1 MKDLI
6 KKGIL
11 TGVGLGLMTKEKVM
25 DYAKKA
31 AEEAKLSEEEGH
43 KLVDEL
49 LNHSEETRKELEK
62 KINDQVKNTLDQ
74 VGVATKEDLNE
85 LKKMIDK
92 LQKGIEGKTK
102 KKNDS

>member
-11 TGVGLGLMTKEKVM
+11 TGVGLGLMTKDKVV

-31 AEEAKLSEEEGH
+31 AKEAKLTEEEGR

-49 LNHSEETRKELEK
+49 LDHSEKTRNELEK
-62 KINDQVKNTLDQ
+62 KINDQVKKTLDQ
-74 VGVATKEDLNE
+74 VGVATKEDINE

-102 KKNDS
+102 R

>member
-31 AEEAKLSEEEGH
+31 AKEAKLTEEEGR

-49 LNHSEETRKELEK
+49 LNYSEETRKELEK

-92 LQKGIEGKTK
+92 LQKGLEGKTK
-102 KKNDS
+102 R

>member
-1 MKDLI
+1 MKNLI

-11 TGVGLGLMTKEKVM
+11 TGIGLGLMTKEKVM

-31 AEEAKLSEEEGH
+31 AKEAKLTEEEGR

-62 KINDQVKNTLDQ
+62 KINDQVKNALDKA
-74 VGVATKEDLNE
+74 GVATKEDLNE

-92 LQKGIEGKTK
+92 LQKRIEEKTK
-102 KKNDS
+102 R

>member
-1 MKDLI
+1 
-6 KKGIL
+6 
-11 TGVGLGLMTKEKVM
+11 M

-31 AEEAKLSEEEGH
+31 AKEAKLTEEEGR

-62 KINDQVKNTLDQ
+62 KINDQVKNALDKA
-74 VGVATKEDLNE
+74 GVATKEDLNE

-92 LQKGIEGKTK
+92 LQKRIEEKTK
-102 KKNDS
+102 R

>member
-1 MKDLI
+1 MIDLI

-31 AEEAKLSEEEGH
+31 AKEAKLTEEEGR

-49 LNHSEETRKELEK
+49 LNYSEETRKELEK
-62 KINDQVKNTLDQ
+62 KINDQVKNALDKA
-74 VGVATKEDLNE
+74 GVATKEDLNE

-92 LQKGIEGKTK
+92 LQKRIEEKTK
-102 KKNDS
+102 R

>member
-1 MKDLI
+1 MIDLI

-11 TGVGLGLMTKEKVM
+11 TGVGLGLMTKEKVV

-31 AEEAKLSEEEGH
+31 AKEAKLTEAEGR

-62 KINDQVKNTLDQ
+62 KISDQVKNTLDQ

-85 LKKMIDK
+85 LKKMIAK

-102 KKNDS
+102 K

>member
-1 MKDLI
+1 MKNLI

-31 AEEAKLSEEEGH
+31 AKEAKLTEEEGR

-62 KINDQVKNTLDQ
+62 KINDQVKNALDKA
-74 VGVATKEDLNE
+74 GVATKEDLNE

-92 LQKGIEGKTK
+92 LQKRIEEKTK
-102 KKNDS
+102 R

>member
-1 MKDLI
+1 MIDLI

-11 TGVGLGLMTKEKVM
+11 TGVGFGLMTKEKVV

-31 AEEAKLSEEEGH
+31 AKEAKLTEAEGR

-74 VGVATKEDLNE
+74 VGVATKEDINE
-85 LKKMIDK
+85 LKKIIDK
-92 LQKGIEGKTK
+92 LQNRVEGKTK
-102 KKNDS
+102 R

>member
-11 TGVGLGLMTKEKVM
+11 TGVGLGLMTKEKVV

-31 AEEAKLSEEEGH
+31 AKEAKLTEEEGR

-49 LNHSEETRKELEK
+49 LDHSEKTRKELEK

-74 VGVATKEDLNE
+74 VGVATKEDIKE

-102 KKNDS
+102 K

>member
-1 MKDLI
+1 MIDLI

-11 TGVGLGLMTKEKVM
+11 TSVGLGLMTKEKVM
-25 DYAKKA
+25 DYAKKTA
-31 AEEAKLSEEEGH
+31 KEAKLTEAEGR

-49 LNHSEETRKELEK
+49 LNHSEEARNELEK

-85 LKKMIDK
+85 LKKMIAK

-102 KKNDS
+102 K